1 MASYNKLAALM
12 GEHQEMATFRRFQ
25 RLNAKSILY
34 MQAEILHLE
43 RELDMI
49 ELEDKVSADKN
60 RALLHESVFNLKESS
75 GYPHDV
81 QWSKVLEVRK
91 KLEAYNKALVLFS
104 RVQGLPSPCGRDLK
118 TLQEWLDRP
127 EGGDFFLQGREA
139 DTWNDEND
147 ILTLSRHEAERD
159 TVTGFFND
167 LVIPWYHRLSTRWNK
182 GAETRDA
189 NGVWHYHYNS
199 MIAAVNTISTCLS
212 SLLPSTSIFILYFLQ
227 SPVAR
232 LTAITVFTTIFSST
246 LFMITKARRIDVFA
260 ATTALVPTLSL
271 TLRTLTDFVGL
282 HTQ

>member
-12 GEHQEMATFRRFQ
+12 GQHQEMATFRRFQ
-25 RLNAKSILY
+25 RLNAKSLLY

-43 RELDMI
+43 QELDMI
-49 ELEDKVSADKN
+49 ELEDKCSADKD
-60 RALLHESVFNLKESS
+60 RALLHVSVFNLKESS

-127 EGGDFFLQGREA
+127 EGGDFFLHGREA
-139 DTWNDEND
+139 ETWNDEND
-147 ILTLSRHEAERD
+147 FLTLPRHKVERD
-159 TVTGFFND
+159 SLTGFVND
-167 LVIPWYHRLSTRWNK
+167 LVIPCYHRLSTRWNK
-182 GAETRDA
+182 GTVSRDP
-189 NGVWHYHYNS
+189 NGIWHYPYDT
-199 MIAAVNTISTCLS
+199 MTAAVNTISTCLS
-212 SLLPSTSIFILYFLQ
+212 SLLPSTSIFVLYFLQ

-232 LTAITVFTTIFSST
+232 LAAITVFTTIFSST

-260 ATTALVPTLSL
+260 ATTA
-271 TLRTLTDFVGL
+271 
-282 HTQ
+282 